1 MKFGHLD
8 QVFIYCK
15 GVFTLVKCDPLSV
28 VNSVVIYYEAQL
40 TQKSLSN
47 QAPSFRLMQ
56 RICMTILQP
65 ISKSA
70 HGNLSPWL
78 EINFVWIPTGFCLQ
92 KFTEQ

>member
-40 TQKSLSN
+40 T
-47 QAPSFRLMQ
+47 
-56 RICMTILQP
+56 
-65 ISKSA
+65 
-70 HGNLSPWL
+70 
-78 EINFVWIPTGFCLQ
+78 
-92 KFTEQ
+92 